1 MSTLNGWERYQTPEC
16 VAFRRVLSPE
26 YRVEISGIVR
36 GKHIEIGGYF
46 GGLAGRGTSL
56 HVLAMLTPEQLSEL
70 KDICVAELGDLP
82 TKSHDGR
89 PV

>member
-1 MSTLNGWERYQTPEC
+1 MSTLNGWERLPTSEC
-16 VAFRRVLSPE
+16 VAFRKVMSP
-26 YRVEISGIVR
+26 YRLEVSGIVR

-56 HVLAMLTPEQLSEL
+56 HVLAMLTPEQLAEL